1 MRGGA
6 LVALLLLGACNSVS
20 TSTGDNLC
28 LAPGHETAACTPASV
43 AHQRGQLRLPPF
55 LRDGAEITNAIP
67 EKPVEPAL
75 KKGPSLKRPISLQ
88 QAATE
93 AALSHPEVRAAEARV
108 RESKAGVDMASA
120 ALYPQGDLRLAAG
133 GAANGNF
140 NGRHHFE
147 KGQPDGNAR
156 LDGTLSLRQLIYDF
170 GATRA
175 DMERAA
181 YIRDAEKLKLLEKVD
196 EIVLKT
202 SNAYLRIL
210 EQRALLSVVDETI
223 AAHRK
228 LAGIVQANQREG
240 NGTAA
245 DVNRVNARLTDITA
259 IRSDVSL
266 QLAGAEEQF
275 HRLTKVQ
282 PGTLGP
288 VPILASQLPRD
299 PAQAIDMMR
308 RQNPRLGS
316 LHATAL
322 SIGKELDGQRAGQL
336 PKIHLEVDGDSK
348 NFAALNRHKNEA
360 DARAL
365 VTLRYRFMDGGLGR
379 ATLDQLHNRQEAQQH
394 LLRNEEEQTAA
405 DIRQAYRAMDSA
417 RRKEKLVAEG
427 VGTSRK
433 VLDLYL
439 EQFKAGRRTVFE
451 LLDAQ
456 MSGFTVRRSEIESRH
471 EAHRATFEILRH
483 TGRLAEALS
492 QASPGDRAA
501 ARPKRSAS
509 PAAAVR
515 SRPKP
520 SIEPSVD
527 DRPISYPVSP
537 SRMPRRI
544 DAAKLTAAA
553 EGVKPAR

>member
-1 MRGGA
+1 
-6 LVALLLLGACNSVS
+6 LLALLLLAACKSVS
-20 TSTGDNLC
+20 TSSGEKLC
-28 LAPGHETAACTPASV
+28 LAPDQAASDCAQAS
-43 AHQRGQLRLPPF
+43 AAQQRSQLRLPPF

-67 EKPVEPAL
+67 GKSVEPAL
-75 KKGPSLKRPISLQ
+75 KTASSPKRPVSLQ

-93 AALSHPEVRAAEARV
+93 AALSHPEIRAAEARV
-108 RESKAGVDMASA
+108 RESKAGVDMANA

-156 LDGTLSLRQLIYDF
+156 FDGTLSLRQLIYDF

-202 SNAYLRIL
+202 SQAYLRIL
-210 EQRALLSVVDETI
+210 EQRALLTVVDETI

-228 LAGIVQANQREG
+228 LAEIVQANQREG

-275 HRLTKVQ
+275 HRLTKIQ
-282 PGTLGP
+282 PGALGA
-288 VPILASQLPRD
+288 VPMLASRLPRD

-316 LHATAL
+316 MHATAL
-322 SIGKELDGQRAGQL
+322 SIGKELEGQRAGQL
-336 PKIHLEVDGDSK
+336 PKINLEVDGDSK

-405 DIRQAYRAMDSA
+405 DIRQAYRAVDSA

-433 VLDLYL
+433 VLELYL

-471 EAHRATFEILRH
+471 EAQRATFEILRH

-492 QASPGDRAA
+492 QASPGERTA
-501 ARPKRSAS
+501 ARPMRSAA

-515 SRPKP
+515 PQPKP
-520 SIEPSVD
+520 SIEPSAGEGPV
-527 DRPISYPVSP
+527 SYPVSP
-537 SRMPRRI
+537 SRRPRRI
-544 DAAKLTAAA
+544 DEAKLAAAA
-553 EGVKPAR
+553 EGGKPAR